1 MLENSIHDWG
11 KKKKKYCFSLPVLE
25 KISRKGY
32 STFSEAHD

>member
-11 KKKKKYCFSLPVLE
+11 KKKKYCFSLPILE